1 MKIKVYKN
9 GCPNEAKYVRQTVFV
24 DEQKFVDEF
33 DETDCTATHFV
44 LFDGDKPIGCARAFF
59 DKRENAYH
67 IGRVAILKE
76 YRGQHLGERI
86 MLFAEEELKKQGAD
100 RVTLSAQVRASG
112 FYKAIG
118 YTPYGEEYFDQYCP
132 HIAMEKRLS

>member
-1 MKIKVYKN
+1 MEIKVYNN
-9 GCPNEAKYVRQTVFV
+9 GCPAEAEYIRKTVFV

-33 DETDCTATHFV
+33 DETDGIATHFV
-44 LFDGDKPIGCARAFF
+44 MFDGDKPVGCARAFY
-59 DKRENAYH
+59 DENENAYH

-76 YRGQHLGERI
+76 YRGRHLGEKI
-86 MLFAEEELKKQGAD
+86 MLFAENELKKQGAD

-112 FYKAIG
+112 FYKSVG

-132 HIAMEKRLS
+132 HIAMEKRLK

>member
-1 MKIKVYKN
+1 MEIKIYRN
-9 GCPNEAKYVRQTVFV
+9 GCPSEAMHIRQTVFV

-33 DETDCTATHFV
+33 DETDGVATHFV
-44 LFDGDKPIGCARAFF
+44 MFDGDNPIGCARTFF
-59 DKRENAYH
+59 DENEDAYH
-67 IGRVAILKE
+67 IGRVAVMKE
-76 YRGQHLGERI
+76 YRGQHLGEKI
-86 MLFAEEELKKQGAD
+86 MQFAEEYLKNEGAN

-132 HIAMEKRLS
+132 HIAMEKTLF

>member
-1 MKIKVYKN
+1 MVIKTYNN
-9 GCPNEAKYVRQTVFV
+9 GCPAEAEYIRKTVFV

-33 DETDCTATHFV
+33 DETDGIATHFV
-44 LFDGDKPIGCARAFF
+44 MFDGENPVGCARAFF
-59 DKRENAYH
+59 DENENAYH

-76 YRGQHLGERI
+76 YRGRHLGGEI
-86 MLFAEEELKKQGAD
+86 MLFAENELKKQGAD

-112 FYKAIG
+112 FYKSIG

-132 HIAMEKRLS
+132 HIAMEKRL

>member
-1 MKIKVYKN
+1 MVIKVYKN
-9 GCPNEAKYVRQTVFV
+9 GCPEEAMFIRRTVFV

-33 DETDCTATHFV
+33 DETDKTATHFV
-44 LFDGDKPIGCARAFF
+44 MFDGNKPVGCARAFF
-59 DKRENAYH
+59 DESENAYH

-76 YRGQHLGERI
+76 YRGCRLGEEI
-86 MLFAEEELKKQGAD
+86 MLFAENELKKDGAD

-118 YTPYGEEYFDQYCP
+118 YTPYGEEYYDQYCP
-132 HIAMEKRLS
+132 HIAMEKKLI